1 MAEENLQE
9 SDNLDEQLEQGNIV
23 ESQNSQIMV
32 KTHDEI
38 NASLCGEIKE
48 MLEGYVVVELETI
61 AEMKADKHG
70 LIHGGF
76 IFGGADYAAMLAVN
90 EKNVVLANS
99 TSSFLS
105 PVKLGDTV
113 RFEARLKNKEGRK
126 RFVKVKG
133 FVLDVKVYEG
143 EFRTIVTDN
152 HVLNLS
158 LVDAEERL
166 ES

>member
-1 MAEENLQE
+1 MDEQNSQE
-9 SDNLDEQLEQGNIV
+9 SDTLDEQIEEGAALSSE
-23 ESQNSQIMV
+23 NSQIMV

-38 NASLCGEIKE
+38 NASLCGEIRE
-48 MLEGYVVVELETI
+48 MLDGYVVVELETI

-76 IFGGADYAAMLAVN
+76 IFGAADYAAMLAVN

-99 TSSFLS
+99 SSSFLS
-105 PVKLGDTV
+105 PVRMGDSV

-126 RFVKVKG
+126 RFIKVKG

-158 LVDAEERL
+158 LLDAQ
-166 ES
+166 ESEQE